1 MWHDIFIANKP
12 ALLNALDEFVNHL
25 QVFRQ
30 IIDQEDSEKC
40 LIGSPLL
47 VMLAVILGICSPKT
61 DAQNLILL
69 LPRCHQGYYYE
80 SKLSYSATNA
90 ISGVISVPGDKS
102 ISHRSIMF
110 GALLMVSPCD
120 RIFTG

>member
-1 MWHDIFIANKP
+1 MSASRHDEILAYTSHLPHLLAFSLTHQLASHDDNLDIFRYAAGGFRDFSRIAASHPVMWHDIFIANKP

-61 DAQNLILL
+61 DAQ
-69 LPRCHQGYYYE
+69 
-80 SKLSYSATNA
+80 T
-90 ISGVISVPGDKS
+90 
-102 ISHRSIMF
+102 
-110 GALLMVSPCD
+110 
-120 RIFTG
+120 